1 MEHMRR
7 ETILI
12 IDDDAINRA
21 ILEQIFGSDYD
32 VLQAE
37 NGKIGLEMILKN
49 PQGLCAVLLDVVM
62 PEMDGLEALRQ
73 MRRAELL
80 QHLPVFLITAES
92 GDAVLKEAYGLGV
105 MDVIGKPVIPYVV
118 RRRVQSVIELFQARK
133 RLSRTVESQQER
145 LLRQQEEIVELN
157 QGIVEA
163 LAAAIEF
170 RSEESGDHVRRI
182 HDITAYL
189 LSETE
194 LGNGLSSD
202 EIAEIAQAS
211 MLHDVGKIA
220 VPDRILNKPGRLT
233 PEEFEI
239 MKTHTTVGAALL
251 EGIPQQRRDAEW
263 YYLRGRVFYVHGW
276 LDQAYSYYTRAVQMN
291 PGNAEYQT
299 ALNQLMWQR
308 NTGRPSGGY
317 GDYRNVQ
324 SGGMSGCD
332 MCSGLICA
340 DCCCECMGGDLIS
353 CC

>member
-73 MRRAELL
+73 MRRAGLP

-145 LLRQQEEIVELN
+145 LLRLS
-157 QGIVEA
+157 
-163 LAAAIEF
+163 L
-170 RSEESGDHVRRI
+170 I
-182 HDITAYL
+182 HI
-189 LSETE
+189 
-194 LGNGLSSD
+194 
-202 EIAEIAQAS
+202 
-211 MLHDVGKIA
+211 
-220 VPDRILNKPGRLT
+220 
-233 PEEFEI
+233 
-239 MKTHTTVGAALL
+239 
-251 EGIPQQRRDAEW
+251 
-263 YYLRGRVFYVHGW
+263 
-276 LDQAYSYYTRAVQMN
+276 
-291 PGNAEYQT
+291 
-299 ALNQLMWQR
+299 
-308 NTGRPSGGY
+308 
-317 GDYRNVQ
+317 
-324 SGGMSGCD
+324 
-332 MCSGLICA
+332 
-340 DCCCECMGGDLIS
+340 
-353 CC
+353 